1 MTDTLGVL
9 ELPAPVPVV
18 YPVDERTPA
27 PGDPA
32 LELVASFVATA
43 LQAELGAAWAA
54 LSAEKPDI
62 PDAINNDRDGTGA
75 VRRVLFS
82 DPRDGYFEP
91 ADLPALF
98 VWRSTYQPYVRVAA
112 DAYRRRTT
120 ITIAWMPPRADE
132 DPQRRER
139 DPFVNAVSA
148 ALHKVLLERRH
159 PAWVAPGDV
168 ADPDGLKTSFATSTS
183 AATISSFN
191 GALAG
196 ATMVGSRP
204 ITITKSAAAG
214 AYNPNDP
221 ITVTGL
227 LENGVSFS
235 ERVFFTDDS
244 TEETVGT
251 LFPFASPTTIA
262 FPDQPTTG
270 GTLTIGYGASPDARK
285 GSLVQRLASFCEW
298 RHGKSGIA
306 TVQVKRADGEAVPF
320 RMFEIALDVGEDFAA
335 DPDLRSFDPYDI
347 HVDGVRGDLGEE
359 VFEFDL
365 EG

>member
-1 MTDTLGVL
+1 MSDSLGAL
-9 ELPAPVPVV
+9 HLPAPAPTV

-32 LELVASFVATA
+32 LELVGSFVATA

-54 LSAEKPDI
+54 LSSEKPDI
-62 PDAINNDRDGTGA
+62 VDAVDGSRDGTGP
-75 VRRVLFS
+75 VRRVIFS

-98 VWRSTYQPYVRVAA
+98 VWRSAYQAYVRAAA

-159 PAWVAPGDV
+159 PAWVAAEDE

-183 AATISSFN
+183 AVTISSFN

-196 ATMVGSRP
+196 STMVGARP

-214 AYNPNDP
+214 AYNVTDP
-221 ITVTGL
+221 VEVTGL
-227 LENGVSFS
+227 LEDGASFT
-235 ERVFFTDDS
+235 ERVTFTDDS
-244 TEETVGT
+244 SEETVST
-251 LFPFASPTTIA
+251 LFLFGSPTTVEL
-262 FPDQPTTG
+262 PEQQTTG

-285 GSLVQRLASFCEW
+285 GSLVQRLGCFCEW
-298 RHGKSGIA
+298 RPGRGA
-306 TVQVKRADGEAVPF
+306 LVTFQLKRPDGEPVPF
-320 RMFEIALDVGEDFAA
+320 RMFEAPLDVAEDLALDA
-335 DPDLRSFDPYDI
+335 DLRSFSPYDI
-347 HVDGVRGDLGEE
+347 HVDGVRSDLDEE